1 MDELIKK
8 KLARNWFKT
17 LQEVIC
23 QEIEEL
29 EGKKNIFKINNW
41 ERGKKSNEGGGQF
54 RILENGKIFEKV
66 GVNFSEVYGKFSK
79 KFRSRMPGGDKNPK
93 ILGIRY
99 INSNAYAKPSCSS
112 HAF

>member
-29 EGKKNIFKINNW
+29 EEKNIFKIKNW

-54 RILENGKIFEKV
+54 RILENGKKIFEKV
-66 GVNFSEVYGKFSK
+66 E
-79 KFRSRMPGGDKNPK
+79 
-93 ILGIRY
+93 
-99 INSNAYAKPSCSS
+99 
-112 HAF
+112 

>member
-23 QEIEEL
+23 HEIEEL
-29 EGKKNIFKINNW
+29 EGKKNIFKIKNW

-54 RILENGKIFEKV
+54 RLLENGKILY
-66 GVNFSEVYGKFSK
+66 SL
-79 KFRSRMPGGDKNPK
+79 
-93 ILGIRY
+93 IY
-99 INSNAYAKPSCSS
+99 ISQKLDLYV
-112 HAF
+112 